1 MKHYKIISYSDVITN
16 SSSEVFVIHSKPEFQ
31 GEINEEIPELLN
43 QICDAVD
50 LNINKMMEFDVS
62 NETYIDEDWYYYVH
76 KGDLLIYSV
85 SDNTIP
91 YWLMDLIDSINYLPK
106 FKDKFSGYYA
116 KDLGK
121 KDLPYHDWNHKPNE
135 PALTHKEVEI
145 PSIQR
150 KHLG

>member
-1 MKHYKIISYSDVITN
+1 MKIISISDVITN

-31 GEINEEIPELLN
+31 EEINEEIPEFLKN
-43 QICDAVD
+43 ICEVAE
-50 LNINKMMEFDVS
+50 LNIDEIMEFDVS
-62 NETYIDEDWYYYVH
+62 DETYIDEGWYYYVNE
-76 KGDLLIYSV
+76 KDLVIYSV

-91 YWLMDLIDSINYLPK
+91 SWLMDLIDSINYLPK

-121 KDLPYHDWNHKPNE
+121 KDLPYYNWNHKPDE

-150 KHLG
+150 HHLG

>member
-1 MKHYKIISYSDVITN
+1 MKIISISDVITN

-31 GEINEEIPELLN
+31 EEINEEIPEFLKN
-43 QICDAVD
+43 ICEIAELDIDEV
-50 LNINKMMEFDVS
+50 MEFDVS
-62 NETYIDEDWYYYVH
+62 DETYIDDGWYYYVN
-76 KGDLLIYSV
+76 KKDLVIRSV

-91 YWLMDLIDSINYLPK
+91 SWLMDLIDSINYLPK

-121 KDLPYHDWNHKPNE
+121 KDLPYYNWNHKPDE

-150 KHLG
+150 HHLG